1 MSTSTPR
8 RVSYFY
14 DADVGSYTY
23 GLGHPMKPHR
33 IRMTHELI
41 SAYSMLSHPHLTHLR
56 PPRASAQ
63 EMTCFHTDEYI
74 HFLSRVT
81 PETVEDL
88 TFRGT
93 QFLVGDDNPAFEGV
107 WEFCTISA
115 GGSLAAAKRIN
126 DGSSDI
132 AINWAGGLHHAK
144 KREASGF
151 CYIND
156 IVLAILDLLRVFPR
170 VLYVDIDCHHGDGVE
185 EAFYT
190 TDRVMT
196 ASFHKYG
203 EYFPGTGTQEDRG
216 RGKGQGYA
224 LNVPL
229 KDGMTDATFK
239 SVFDP
244 VMERIIEVF
253 RPSVVVLQC
262 GADSLSGDKLGCF
275 NLTMQGHAHCTSFLR
290 AFNIPLILLGGGG
303 YTVKNVARAW
313 CYETACALGVQEQ
326 LVDPNTEG
334 SEGGGMMPWNDY
346 FEWFGP
352 RYRLEVVKNNMED
365 VNLRIADPS
374 DASEDSSL
382 SPAEVNHIPLPRTV
396 GRGWKQTEID
406 RVRERALQQLKE
418 LESRMGAPSVQ
429 MQDVPRES
437 VQDHIGY
444 VDEGKEQE
452 WRDDLDIKL
461 AQHSR
466 LVYQLQTPSYPSSH
480 HRRHPS
486 PSSSNSSPSTSD
498 DEDEER
504 DYNSEHGYDSDNS
517 YHSTSRRSTRSHT
530 RNVNGNGHRSGSTT
544 RRAVN
549 GHTQNGHSHPPSSSS
564 AYRKRMSII
573 SNSVYEIPLC
583 SGDTT
588 VNNDKSSSNSNPPS
602 FNSLGKTGRRRF
614 FFDTGLSSLG
624 ALAALAGGGS
634 VGGAESN
641 GIHGVGTVPSS
652 RGASP
657 MNGISVSGERGSSR
671 AGTADYDMDDGED
684 NDNDGDTMVIDSR
697 GGTPRNAMDYS
708 RGGTPSAS
716 ARVDEEE
723 EEEDELIDDGEIGEG
738 IDGGGR
744 VPRSIRDG
752 SVGSPRGGETMLVD
766 S

>member
-1 MSTSTPR
+1 MSTPTSR
-8 RVSYFY
+8 RVSYYY
-14 DADVGSYTY
+14 DPDVGSYTY

-41 SAYSMLSHPHLTHLR
+41 SAYSMLSHPHITHLR
-56 PPRASAQ
+56 PPRATAQ
-63 EMTCFHTDEYI
+63 ELTCFHTDEYI

-126 DGSSDI
+126 EGRADI
-132 AINWAGGLHHAK
+132 AVNWAGGLHHAK

-216 RGKGQGYA
+216 RDKGQGYA

-229 KDGMTDATFK
+229 KDGMTDETFK

-244 VMERIIEVF
+244 IMERIIQVF
-253 RPSVVVLQC
+253 RPSAIVLQC

-275 NLTMQGHAHCTSFLR
+275 NLTMQGHAHCTSYLR

-313 CYETACALGVQEQ
+313 CYETACALGVQDE

-334 SEGGGMMPWNDY
+334 KEGGGMMPWNEY

-352 RYRLEVVKNNMED
+352 RYRLEVVKNNMDD
-365 VNLRIADPS
+365 VNLRIADPQ
-374 DASEDSSL
+374 DAADESSHFPVDV
-382 SPAEVNHIPLPRTV
+382 STIPLPRTV
-396 GRGWKQTEID
+396 GQGWKQTEID

-418 LESRMGAPSVQ
+418 LEGRIGAPSVQ
-429 MQDVPRES
+429 MQDVPRDSIGE
-437 VQDHIGY
+437 HIGY
-444 VDEGKEQE
+444 VREGREQE
-452 WRDDLDIKL
+452 WKDELDITL

-466 LVYQLQTPSYPSSH
+466 LVYQLQSPAFTNFHS
-480 HRRHPS
+480 RRHPS

-498 DEDEER
+498 DDDEDVL
-504 DYNSEHGYDSDNS
+504 EHGYDSDNS
-517 YHSTSRRSTRSHT
+517 YHSSSRRSTRSHT
-530 RNVNGNGHRSGSTT
+530 RHVNGTSSTRRHANGHN
-544 RRAVN
+544 AQP
-549 GHTQNGHSHPPSSSS
+549 HSSS

-573 SNSVYEIPLC
+573 SNAVYDIPLC

-588 VNNDKSSSNSNPPS
+588 IASSSNSNSNPNVPS
-602 FNSLGKTGRRRF
+602 FNLQGKTGRRRF
-614 FFDTGLSSLG
+614 FFDTGLSHLG
-624 ALAALAGGGS
+624 ALAGLNG
-634 VGGAESN
+634 VGGESN
-641 GIHGVGTVPSS
+641 GIHGLRTLPSS

-657 MNGISVSGERGSSR
+657 MNGALGGRGSR
-671 AGTADYDMDDGED
+671 AATEDYEMEDGE
-684 NDNDGDTMVIDSR
+684 DNDGDTMVVDSR
-697 GGTPRNAMDYS
+697 SGTPRNTTTTMLMVDS
-708 RGGTPSAS
+708 RGGTPSARS
-716 ARVDEEE
+716 VRVDEEE
-723 EEEDELIDDGEIGEG
+723 EDELLDDVEG
-738 IDGGGR
+738 PVVAGR
-744 VPRSIRDG
+744 TIVRDG
-752 SVGSPRGGETMLVD
+752 SNSILSVRGR
-766 S
+766 

>member
-1 MSTSTPR
+1 MSKR

-14 DADVGSYTY
+14 DPDVGSYTY

-33 IRMTHELI
+33 ILMAHELI
-41 SAYSMLSHPHLTHLR
+41 SSYPSHLLLSHSSLTHFR

-63 EMTCFHTDEYI
+63 QMTAFHTDEYV

-81 PETVEDL
+81 PETMDEL
-88 TFRGT
+88 TGRGT
-93 QFLVGDDNPAFEGV
+93 QFLVGDDNPAFEGI

-115 GGSLAAAKRIN
+115 GGSLGAAKRIN
-126 DGSSDI
+126 EGRSDI

-196 ASFHKYG
+196 CSFHKYG

-216 RGKGQGYA
+216 RGKGRGYA

-229 KDGMTDATFK
+229 KDGMSDETFK

-244 VMERIIEVF
+244 VLERILAVF
-253 RPSVVVLQC
+253 RPSAIILQC

-290 AFNIPLILLGGGG
+290 KFNIPLILLGGGG

-313 CYETACALGVQEQ
+313 CYETACALGVQHE
-326 LVDPNTEG
+326 LVPEG
-334 SEGGGMMPWNDY
+334 EEGGMMPWNEY

-374 DASEDSSL
+374 QDSEDSPDNST
-382 SPAEVNHIPLPRTV
+382 HRIPIPHDV
-396 GRGWKQTEID
+396 GRSWKQTEID
-406 RVRERALQQLKE
+406 RVRERALQQIKE
-418 LESRMGAPSVQ
+418 LEGRIGAPSVQ
-429 MQDVPRES
+429 MMDVPRENVAEHTGFFNGS
-437 VQDHIGY
+437 KEGQERQMEWQD
-444 VDEGKEQE
+444 E
-452 WRDDLDIKL
+452 LDVRL

-466 LVYQLQTPSYPSSH
+466 FVYHLQSQTSSYYSNR
-480 HRRHPS
+480 HRHLS
-486 PSSSNSSPSTSD
+486 PSSSQSSPSTSD
-498 DEDEER
+498 DER
-504 DYNSEHGYDSDNS
+504 DMSDDDREYDSDNS
-517 YHSTSRRSTRSHT
+517 YYSSAIRSTRST
-530 RNVNGNGHRSGSTT
+530 RSQARNALNTNDSKGGDSSRRS
-544 RRAVN
+544 
-549 GHTQNGHSHPPSSSS
+549 QQPQPQSSSTSS
-564 AYRKRMSII
+564 ASAARKRMSILTNMVFDI
-573 SNSVYEIPLC
+573 SLC

-588 VNNDKSSSNSNPPS
+588 TTMTAEQYVGSKD
-602 FNSLGKTGRRRF
+602 GKMGRRRF
-614 FFDTGLSSLG
+614 FFDTGIGSELG
-624 ALAALAGGGS
+624 GMNGLQA
-634 VGGAESN
+634 N
-641 GIHGVGTVPSS
+641 GIHGTGTLPSS

-657 MNGISVSGERGSSR
+657 FITGGGSVSARSVREATEDLGDMGDEDTVMMIDSR
-671 AGTADYDMDDGED
+671 AGTPRG
-684 NDNDGDTMVIDSR
+684 TSR
-697 GGTPRNAMDYS
+697 GMSREMSREITRNGL
-708 RGGTPSAS
+708 RGVNGLG
-716 ARVDEEE
+716 EERE
-723 EEEDELIDDGEIGEG
+723 EPGEMK
-738 IDGGGR
+738 
-744 VPRSIRDG
+744 
-752 SVGSPRGGETMLVD
+752 MLDVRR
-766 S
+766 